1 MGDYKEYLESID
13 KERYHEGE
21 SRWQEGEYTVTRTTH
36 WSAPG
41 CHVGCGVLLYSKNGR
56 LVKVEG
62 DPLNPVNNGK
72 LCMRC
77 LNLVEAANHPDRLKW
92 PLKRVGERGENKW
105 ERISWDEALDI
116 IEEKV
121 KYIKEN
127 YGGESIV
134 GVHGT
139 GRNINWQLPFFYH
152 AAFDTPNV
160 GTMFFSGFACYLPRI
175 VSCTAVHGDF
185 AIVDASMAHEDRY
198 ANKDWVAPKVIVI
211 WGTDPL
217 KANADGFLGH
227 WLMQCMQYGS
237 KFITIDP
244 RLTWTGAKSEYWL
257 PIRPGTD
264 AAMALGWLN
273 VIINEDLYDHEF
285 VEKWCDC
292 FDMLKERADQYPVE
306 KVAEICGVP
315 AELIRAAARLYAT
328 NSPAAIQTGLALDQ
342 QIGAMQAATA
352 ISAIY
357 SICGN
362 LDIPG
367 GQLIVR
373 YAFNTTEHYNCGEDF
388 MTPGQI
394 EKKLTYGSSE
404 KALELGTKTDKSSA
418 ASSDTILETCESGK
432 PYPIKMM
439 WIQSSNTIACPS
451 QHADRCYNALKN
463 VDFIVVAD
471 PFMTPTAV
479 AVADL
484 VLPVAMSCERNSIR
498 AWWSPILAITK
509 ACDTFYEC
517 KTDEEIA
524 ALVANRIRPGEFP
537 FKTDIEILEWY
548 IGLKGDYPGTWKDL
562 SNEVYRYWYW
572 NATYKKYEK
581 GMLREDG
588 QPGFKTLTGKVELAP
603 SMAVLWNEE
612 DILPKHIEPPE
623 SPISTPELAK
633 EYPLIFTNG
642 GRSYEFFHSE
652 HRQLPTMREFHPW
665 PLIWIHPE
673 TAEKYG
679 IKDGDWVWA
688 ENMRG
693 RMKQK
698 AYITEAIRKDTV
710 HAEHGWW
717 FPEQDPAVPSLFG
730 TFDSNPNNLTAST
743 TVGDNGWGSPIKS
756 TICKIYPV
764 TPENDSISPTEQIT
778 KFGGFQHGK

>member
-1 MGDYKEYLESID
+1 MADYREFLDAVD
-13 KERYHEGE
+13 KEAYHAGQ
-21 SRWQEGEYTVTRTTH
+21 SCWRQGDYTVTRTAH

-41 CHVGCGVLLYSKNGR
+41 CHMGCGVLLYSKDGR

-62 DPLNPVNNGK
+62 DPLNPVNSGR

-77 LNLVEAANHPDRLKW
+77 LNLVEAVNHPDRLKY
-92 PLKRVGERGENKW
+92 PMKRAGERGENKW
-105 ERISWDEALDI
+105 ERISWEEALDL

-121 KYIKEN
+121 TSIKKRF
-127 YGGESIV
+127 GGESIV
-134 GVHGT
+134 GAHGT

-152 AAFDTPNV
+152 SAFDTPNV
-160 GTMFFSGFACYLPRI
+160 GTMFFSGFSCYLPRI
-175 VSCTAVHGDF
+175 VGCSAVHGDF
-185 AIVDASMAHEDRY
+185 AVVDTSMAHQDRY
-198 ANKDWVAPKVIVI
+198 ANPAWVAPKIIVI

-227 WLMQCMQYGS
+227 WLVQCMQHGS
-237 KFITIDP
+237 KLITIDP
-244 RLTWTGAKSEYWL
+244 RLTWIGAQSEIWL

-273 VIINEDLYDHEF
+273 VIIEEDLYDHDF
-285 VEKWCDC
+285 VDNWCDG
-292 FDMLKERADQYPVE
+292 FDMLQERVAEYPVE
-306 KVAEICGVP
+306 KVAEICGVE
-315 AELIRAAARLYAT
+315 AENIRAAARLYAQ
-328 NSPAAIQTGLALDQ
+328 NSPAAIQWGLAFDQ
-342 QIGAMQAATA
+342 QVSAMQAVTA
-352 ISAIY
+352 VADIY

-362 LDIPG
+362 IDVPG
-367 GQLIVR
+367 GQLLVR
-373 YAFNTTEHYNCGEDF
+373 YAFNTIEHYNCGEEF
-388 MTPGQI
+388 MTPGQV
-394 EKKLTYGSSE
+394 EKKLVYGSSE
-404 KALELGTKTDKSSA
+404 KALALGTKTDKSSA

-451 QHADRCYNALKN
+451 QHAERSYKALQN
-463 VDFIVVAD
+463 IDFIVVAD
-471 PFMTPTAV
+471 PFLTPTAV
-479 AVADL
+479 ACADL

-498 AWWSPILAITK
+498 AWWTPIMAITK
-509 ACDTFYEC
+509 ATDTYYEC

-537 FKTDIEILEWY
+537 FQTDIEILEWY
-548 IGLKGDYPGTWKDL
+548 IGRKGDYPGTWQDL
-562 SNEVYRYWYW
+562 SKEVLRYWDW
-572 NATYKKYEK
+572 DATYKKYEK
-581 GMLREDG
+581 GLLREDG

-603 SMAVLWNEE
+603 AMAIYWNED
-612 DILPKHIEPPE
+612 DILPRHTEPPE
-623 SPISTPELAK
+623 SPVSTPDLCQ

-665 PLIWIHPE
+665 PLMAIHPK
-673 TAEKYG
+673 TAARYG

-698 AYITEAIRKDTV
+698 AHLTEAMREDTV

-717 FPEQDPAVPSLFG
+717 FPEEEGAAPSLFG
-730 TFDSNPNNLTAST
+730 AFSSNANNLTASC
-743 TVGDNGWGSPIKS
+743 TVGDSGWGSPIKS

-764 TPENDSISPTEQIT
+764 TPADSDVAPSAR
-778 KFGGFQHGK
+778 